1 MMNAIALQNEFN
13 DGSVTMKEVMA
24 EALDVR
30 NSTLLDSIDEKDS
43 RVAGKAVKTVDLIT
57 ARPAQTINKT
67 TEKLK
72 KVLFL
77 GDSTSHSSSI
87 SQMFSSLN
95 DFNFDL
101 DTISSFVGLSVQ
113 NLNNLSQEVNSSNPK
128 FDMAV
133 RHFLDFQSLMA
144 SIHGAL
150 LTKLKDKN
158 IAIQNFETLKDLRSF
173 VVDFEQYQL
182 LTNETFINNLKTSLN
197 SVLSSIST
205 IKSWLDA
212 KNKHHA

>member
-1 MMNAIALQNEFN
+1 
-13 DGSVTMKEVMA
+13 MKEVMA
-24 EALDVR
+24 EALD
-30 NSTLLDSIDEKDS
+30 DS

-113 NLNNLSQEVNSSNPK
+113 NLNNLSQEVNSSNSE
-128 FDMAV
+128 V
-133 RHFLDFQSLMA
+133 RY
-144 SIHGAL
+144 GC
-150 LTKLKDKN
+150 
-158 IAIQNFETLKDLRSF
+158 
-173 VVDFEQYQL
+173 
-182 LTNETFINNLKTSLN
+182 
-197 SVLSSIST
+197 
-205 IKSWLDA
+205 
-212 KNKHHA
+212 